1 MHQIYVNGLLDLLSP
16 LEFMNPFLN
25 HKSKTKLGSMYM
37 VPNGKSIRSYIGEVL
52 KKHLDNELHR
62 RPDIA
67 KAIQE
72 KILFNEKQ
80 RKDINNIKK
89 YPVKY

>member
-1 MHQIYVNGLLDLLSP
+1 M
-16 LEFMNPFLN
+16 
-25 HKSKTKLGSMYM
+25 
-37 VPNGKSIRSYIGEVL
+37 L

-89 YPVKY
+89 VSREVLKKASLHNKKLRDCKIHFNTNHERRLQKETLRAVALLKLVMLIFKQSLA